1 MNSATRDAFESTP
14 QFNVLGVSLD
24 DLSADD
30 VAERVA
36 QAVIARRRV
45 LVVNANAHMLTLA
58 QRRRWLRTFITRAD
72 IAFCDG
78 AGVQLAARLLNGRAP
93 HRTTPPEWIEAAARR
108 IGPTGTVFWLGG
120 QPEVVERAATV
131 FAQRTGTSCVG
142 WHHGFFDISTG
153 SADNAAVVAEIN
165 RASPDLLIVN
175 MGMPRQEQW
184 LRDHW
189 DLLDARA
196 GIAAGALV
204 DHIAGRVRRPP
215 RWVANIGLEWAVR
228 LAVEPRRLWRRYL
241 LGLPVFG
248 SYVLRELF
256 FGRPAVANYGPSARL
271 PKQGN

>member
-1 MNSATRDAFESTP
+1 MTSALSNAPASAARFK
-14 QFNVLGVSLD
+14 VLGVDLD
-24 DLSADD
+24 DLSAND

-36 QAVIARRRV
+36 DAVGARRRV

-58 QRRRWLRTFITRAD
+58 QSRRWLRNFITQAD

-78 AGVQLAARLLNGRAP
+78 AGVQLAARLLTGRLP
-93 HRTTPPEWIEAAARR
+93 HRTTPPEWIDAAARR
-108 IGPTGTVFWLGG
+108 IGPAGTVFWLGG
-120 QPEVVERAATV
+120 RPDVVERAASM
-131 FAQRTGTSCVG
+131 FAQRTGTRCVG
-142 WHHGFFDISTG
+142 WHHGFFDMSTG
-153 SADNAAVVAEIN
+153 SADNAAIVAEIN

-189 DLLDARA
+189 HLLDARA

-215 RWVANIGLEWAVR
+215 RWVANMGLEWAVR
-228 LAVEPRRLWRRYL
+228 LAIEPRRLWRRYL

-256 FGRPAVANYGPSARL
+256 FGRPAVVNYGPSARL

>member
-1 MNSATRDAFESTP
+1 MKLAARHAIACAP
-14 QFNVLGVSLD
+14 QFEVLGIELD

-30 VAERVA
+30 VAAHVA
-36 QAVIARRRV
+36 DAVITGRRM

-58 QRRRWLRTFITRAD
+58 QRRRWLRNFIKQAD

-78 AGVQLAARLLNGRAP
+78 AGVQFAARLLTGRLP
-93 HRTTPPEWIEAAARR
+93 HRTTPPEWVDAAARR
-108 IGPTGTVFWLGG
+108 IAPFGTVFWLGG
-120 QPEVVERAATV
+120 KPDVVERAASV
-131 FAQRTGTSCVG
+131 FAHRTGTRCVG
-142 WHHGFFDISTG
+142 WHHGFFDLSTG
-153 SADNAAVVAEIN
+153 SADNAALVAEIN

-189 DLLDARA
+189 PLLDARV

-204 DHIAGRVRRPP
+204 DHIASRVRRPP

-228 LAVEPRRLWRRYL
+228 LAIEPRRLWRRYL

-248 SYVLRELF
+248 GYVLRELLL
-256 FGRPAVANYGPSARL
+256 GRPTVVNYGLSARL

>member
-1 MNSATRDAFESTP
+1 MTSAARESFDP
-14 QFNVLGVSLD
+14 LPRFDVLGVGLH

-36 QAVIARRRV
+36 NAVLAGRRV
-45 LVVNANAHMLTLA
+45 LVLNANAHMLTLS
-58 QRRRWLRTFITRAD
+58 QSRRWLRNFISRAD

-78 AGVQLAARLLNGRAP
+78 AGVQVAARLLSGKLL

-108 IGPTGTVFWLGG
+108 IAPAGTAFWLGG
-120 QPEVVERAATV
+120 KANVVGHAAAI
-131 FAQRTGTSCVG
+131 FAQRTGTRCVG
-142 WHHGFFDISTG
+142 SHHGFFDVSTG

-189 DLLDARA
+189 HLLDARA

-215 RWVANIGLEWAVR
+215 RWVANMGLEWAVR
-228 LAVEPRRLWRRYL
+228 LAIEPRRLWRRYL

-248 SYVLRELF
+248 SYVLRELLF
-256 FGRPAVANYGPSARL
+256 RRPDAISSGLSARL